1 MKTKKLNIEDKRNNK
16 ILSKED
22 LFESEEKSSKKN
34 QTPINETESKE
45 FFIYENFHSG
55 VKIQIGSATL
65 NAERLSNLAYQFL
78 VLTIDPI
85 ADPEESIDYIK

>member
-1 MKTKKLNIEDKRNNK
+1 MEPEEDDEANTADPEKKI
-16 ILSKED
+16 
-22 LFESEEKSSKKN
+22 